1 MQRFSVVRKG
11 YSPAEVDQAMEDL
24 QKQLEER
31 TTALETY
38 RRREQEITEQEEA
51 ARQRA
56 DRILAQADQA
66 AEKKM
71 QEMLVK
77 LQEVRAEA
85 LELRDVIEGF
95 QREYNEL
102 LRQFLIRT
110 RTEEFPALLDK
121 LGAIIEQTGGEN
133 IRQGEE
139 L

>member
-11 YSPAEVDQAMEDL
+11 YSPAEVDQAIEDL

-31 TTALETY
+31 TTALEAY

-71 QEMLVK
+71 Y
-77 LQEVRAEA
+77 R
-85 LELRDVIEGF
+85 RCS
-95 QREYNEL
+95 
-102 LRQFLIRT
+102 
-110 RTEEFPALLDK
+110 
-121 LGAIIEQTGGEN
+121 
-133 IRQGEE
+133 
-139 L
+139 